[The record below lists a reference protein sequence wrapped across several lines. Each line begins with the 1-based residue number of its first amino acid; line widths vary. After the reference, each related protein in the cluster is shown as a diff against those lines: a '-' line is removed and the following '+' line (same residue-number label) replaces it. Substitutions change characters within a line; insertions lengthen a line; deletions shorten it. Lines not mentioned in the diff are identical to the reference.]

1 MSDNFALIAMLDI
14 IKIRETRRVLAAA
27 GCGIFLCERSVVIM
41 LIRLAGNYLSVIVL
55 FDTLQDAGGGTETSP
70 FN

>member
-1 MSDNFALIAMLDI
+1 MSDNFAVIAMSDI
-14 IKIRETRRVLAAA
+14 AKIRQTKRVFAAA
-27 GCGIFLCERSVVIM
+27 GSGIFHCERSVFIM

-55 FDTLQDAGGGTETSP
+55 FDTLQDAAGGTETSP